1 MRLLHVTHQY
11 RPAIGGAEQYITDL
25 SEELARRG
33 HQIDVFTSRSVDY
46 HTWRSELPRFE
57 HLDGV
62 NVYRFN
68 SLPRTRHVWRAL
80 DFGLGNYL
88 RKGAWRYEP
97 FIFYGNG
104 PICPG
109 MFVAVLR
116 QAHQYDLIHIN
127 NLHYSHA
134 LTAYIAA
141 RLRRLPIVITPHVHA
156 EQRET
161 HDVGYMRVV
170 LHGSDVVLAVT
181 QAEKEY
187 LAGRGWNPE
196 IVVGGNGLPL
206 DQFPRLDRRQ
216 SRARFNLP
224 EDGVVILF
232 LGRKTG
238 YKGLEVCLEAFAA
251 LRQQRQDVYLLA
263 IGPET
268 DFSRQLWLRYDGLD
282 GLVVRRA
289 VSNEERLAALAACD
303 VFAMPS
309 TGEAFGIVYLE
320 AWAYRKP
327 VIGAKIASVSSLI
340 SDGEDGFLVQPGQVA
355 ELIHYL
361 NYLAD
366 NREMARLMGERG
378 RAKLEKRY
386 TIERIADILEG
397 VYARTAR
404 RHRTLSER
412 GLKCASV

>member
-1 MRLLHVTHQY
+1 MRVLHITHQY
-11 RPAIGGAEQYITDL
+11 HPAIGGAERYITDL
-25 SEELARRG
+25 SEELAQRG
-33 HQIDVFTSRSVDY
+33 HQVDVFTSRSVDY
-46 HTWRSELPRFE
+46 HTWHNELPCSER
-57 HLDGV
+57 LNGV
-62 NVYRFN
+62 NVYRFR
-68 SLPRTRHVWRAL
+68 SLPRTQHVWRVL
-80 DFGLGNYL
+80 EYGLGNYL

-109 MFVAVLR
+109 IFVAVLR
-116 QAHQYDLIHIN
+116 QAQQYDLIHIN

-161 HDVGYMRVV
+161 HDVGYMRMV

-196 IVVGGNGLPL
+196 IVVGGVGLPL
-206 DQFPRLDRRQ
+206 DRFPQLDPRQ
-216 SRARFNLP
+216 CRARFNLP
-224 EDGVVILF
+224 EDGIVILF

-238 YKGLEVCLEAFAA
+238 YKGLEACLEAFVA
-251 LRQQRQDVYLLA
+251 LRQKRQDIYFLA
-263 IGPET
+263 AGPET

-282 GLVVRRA
+282 GLVVRGA

-303 VFAMPS
+303 VLAMPS
-309 TGEAFGIVYLE
+309 AGEAFGIVYLE
-320 AWAYRKP
+320 AWAYCKP
-327 VIGAKIASVSSLI
+327 VIGAKIISVSSLI
-340 SDGEDGFLVQPGQVA
+340 SDGVDGFLVQPSQVA
-355 ELIHYL
+355 QLINYL
-361 NYLAD
+361 KYLAD
-366 NREMARLMGERG
+366 DREMAQTMGERG

-386 TIERIADILEG
+386 TIERVADIMEG
-397 VYARTAR
+397 VYARTVR
-404 RHRTLSER
+404 RHRTLLER
-412 GLKCASV
+412 DLKCASA